1 METQS
6 VDFAVHVDLI
16 VLQKFLARAEFFH
29 LAVTQGWTD
38 VCGGGLYWEHSNHYK
53 NAIPNEL
60 FLMTSTKLHFLA
72 TNSSVNYLD
81 WAQREWAW
89 FESAGDNVVAYVVLY

>member
-1 METQS
+1 LTELTQKY
-6 VDFAVHVDLI
+6 LE
-16 VLQKFLARAEFFH
+16 RAEFFH

-60 FLMTSTKLHFLA
+60 FLMTSTTLHMLLP
-72 TNSSVNYLD
+72 NSTANYLQ

-89 FESAGDNVVAYVVLY
+89 FEASGARLRSLFCLLLNERLRL